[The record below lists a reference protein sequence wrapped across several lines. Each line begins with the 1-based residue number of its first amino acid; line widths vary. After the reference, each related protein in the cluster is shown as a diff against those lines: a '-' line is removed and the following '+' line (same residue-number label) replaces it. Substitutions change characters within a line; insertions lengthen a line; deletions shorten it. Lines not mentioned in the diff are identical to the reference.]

1 MLFRYKGINTKGRY
15 KRGFVEAKDNVEA
28 IKKLKT
34 EENLTIIIDLKTQSR
49 NSIIKVP
56 MEIMGKQIEVIENN
70 LAENKR
76 KKEEKKLKKIKRK
89 KEKTLKNESFLKKIS
104 NFSFFGFEKKKKVE
118 MDEEMYKD
126 LIKVFSKDGINKE
139 LGGVSSNLEIML
151 KDDSKKPKLRTEIIE
166 KKEKKEEKE
175 LNWELIEQKDDDPVI
190 KKNKK
195 LKVKEREIIIFT
207 RRLQIM
213 LSSGMSLI
221 NSLMVLAKTKN
232 KTMHYIIN
240 NIIEDLQSGSAFSE
254 ALSKFPNQFD
264 YTYIALVS
272 IGETSGTLDTVL
284 LDIIEAKEQKQKID
298 RKIKTASI
306 YPAIV
311 GIVLV
316 AILIL
321 GTVFFIPAF
330 EEMFTDQGVPL
341 PTITKV
347 VFKTANFFP
356 YLIGIIAGI
365 ILLTNLLR
373 RTNQEINKA
382 YIKHRDKLKLKFKP
396 IRGIATASYM
406 YNFSF
411 TVSLMIKNGIRLKD
425 ALTLSQKTINNIYIK
440 SEIADISSLMIQGLT
455 FSEAMG
461 QQEHFDEILTNIV
474 LTGEE
479 SGQMSSSLN
488 QIARFYQDELNKKIE
503 RMIELVQPMSILLIV
518 ALVTPVIFA
527 IYLPILD
534 ISSGALLDL

>member
-1 MLFRYKGINTKGRY
+1 MLFRYRGINTKGKHR
-15 KRGFVEAKDNVEA
+15 RGFVEAKDNTEA
-28 IKKLKT
+28 IKKLKS
-34 EENLTIIIDLKTQSR
+34 EEDLAMIIDLKIQPR
-49 NSIIKVP
+49 NPMLKVP
-56 MEIMGKQIEVIENN
+56 MEIIGKQVEAIENS
-70 LAENKR
+70 LAENRR
-76 KKEEKKLKKIKRK
+76 KKEEKKIEKAKKK
-89 KEKTLKNESFLKKIS
+89 KEKILKNESFLDKIS
-104 NFSFFGFEKKKKVE
+104 NLNIFSFGRKTKVK
-118 MDEEMYKD
+118 MDEEMYED

-139 LGGVSSNLEIML
+139 LGDMSSNLEVEL

-175 LNWELIEQKDDDPVI
+175 LNWELIEQEDDDPI
-190 KKNKK
+190 IRKNKK
-195 LKVKEREIIIFT
+195 LKIKEREIIIFT

-221 NSLMVLAKTKN
+221 KSLTVLAKTKN
-232 KTMHYIIN
+232 ETMSYIVN

-347 VFKTANFFP
+347 VFKIANFFP
-356 YLIGIIAGI
+356 YLIGIITGI

-461 QQEHFDEILTNIV
+461 QQEHFDGILTNIV

-488 QIARFYQDELNKKIE
+488 QIAKFYQDELNKKIE
-503 RMIELVQPMSILLIV
+503 RMIELVQPMSILLIAV
-518 ALVTPVIFA
+518 LVTPVIFA

>member
-1 MLFRYKGINTKGRY
+1 MLFRYRGINTKGKHR
-15 KRGFVEAKDNVEA
+15 RGFVEAKDNTEA
-28 IKKLKT
+28 IKKLKS
-34 EENLTIIIDLKTQSR
+34 EEDLAMIIDLKIQPR
-49 NSIIKVP
+49 NPMLKVP
-56 MEIMGKQIEVIENN
+56 MEIIGKQVEAIENS
-70 LAENKR
+70 LAENRR
-76 KKEEKKLKKIKRK
+76 KKEEKKIEKAKKK
-89 KEKTLKNESFLKKIS
+89 KEKILKNESFLDKIS
-104 NFSFFGFEKKKKVE
+104 NLNIFSFGRKTKVK
-118 MDEEMYKD
+118 MDEEMYED

-139 LGGVSSNLEIML
+139 LGDMSSNLEVEL

-175 LNWELIEQKDDDPVI
+175 LNWELIEQEDDDPI
-190 KKNKK
+190 IRKNKK
-195 LKVKEREIIIFT
+195 LKIKEREIIIFT

-221 NSLMVLAKTKN
+221 KSLTVLAKTKN
-232 KTMHYIIN
+232 ETMSYIVN

-347 VFKTANFFP
+347 VFKIANFFP
-356 YLIGIIAGI
+356 YLIGIITGI

-488 QIARFYQDELNKKIE
+488 QIAKFYQDELNKKIE
-503 RMIELVQPMSILLIV
+503 RMIELVQPMSILLIA

>member
-1 MLFRYKGINTKGRY
+1 MLFRYRGINTKGKHR
-15 KRGFVEAKDNVEA
+15 RGFVEAKDNTEA
-28 IKKLKT
+28 IKKLKS
-34 EENLTIIIDLKTQSR
+34 EEDLAMIIDLKIQPR
-49 NSIIKVP
+49 NPMLKVP
-56 MEIMGKQIEVIENN
+56 MEIIGKQVEAIENS
-70 LAENKR
+70 LAENRR
-76 KKEEKKLKKIKRK
+76 KKEEKKIEKAKKK
-89 KEKTLKNESFLKKIS
+89 KEKILKNESFLDKIS
-104 NFSFFGFEKKKKVE
+104 NLNIFSFGRKTKVK
-118 MDEEMYKD
+118 MDEEMYED

-139 LGGVSSNLEIML
+139 LGDMSSNLEVEL

-175 LNWELIEQKDDDPVI
+175 LNWELIEQEDDDPI
-190 KKNKK
+190 IRKNKK
-195 LKVKEREIIIFT
+195 LKIKEREIIIFT

-221 NSLMVLAKTKN
+221 KSLTVLAKTKN
-232 KTMHYIIN
+232 ETMSYIVN

-347 VFKTANFFP
+347 VFKIANFFP
-356 YLIGIIAGI
+356 YLIGIITGI

-488 QIARFYQDELNKKIE
+488 QIAKFYQDELNKKIE
-503 RMIELVQPMSILLIV
+503 RMIELVQPMSILLIAV
-518 ALVTPVIFA
+518 LVTPVIFA

>member
-1 MLFRYKGINTKGRY
+1 MLFRYRGMNTKGKY
-15 KRGFVEAKDNVEA
+15 KRGFVEAKDNTEA
-28 IKKLKT
+28 IKRLKS
-34 EENLTIIIDLKTQSR
+34 EEDLIIIIDLKIQPR
-49 NSIIKVP
+49 NPMLKVP
-56 MEIMGKQIEVIENN
+56 MEIIGKQVEAIENS
-70 LAENKR
+70 LAENRR
-76 KKEEKKLKKIKRK
+76 KKEEKKIEKAKKK
-89 KEKTLKNESFLKKIS
+89 KEKILKNESFLKKIS

-139 LGGVSSNLEIML
+139 LGGMSSNLEIML

-272 IGETSGTLDTVL
+272 IGETSGTLNAVL

-306 YPAIV
+306 YPTIV
-311 GIVLV
+311 GIVLI

-321 GTVFFIPAF
+321 GTVFFIPTF

-373 RTNQEINKA
+373 RTNKEINKA

-396 IRGIATASYM
+396 IKGIATASYM

-488 QIARFYQDELNKKIE
+488 QIAKFYQDELNKKIE
-503 RMIELVQPMSILLIV
+503 RMIELVQPMSILLIAV
-518 ALVTPVIFA
+518 LVVPVIFA

>member
-34 EENLTIIIDLKTQSR
+34 EENLIIIIDLKTQSKS
-49 NSIIKVP
+49 SIIKIP
-56 MEIMGKQIEVIENN
+56 MEIIGKQIEVIENN

-76 KKEEKKLKKIKRK
+76 KKEEKKLEKARK
-89 KEKTLKNESFLKKIS
+89 KKEMILKKEGFFSKIS
-104 NFSFFGFEKKKKVE
+104 SLSFSSFRRNKKVE
-118 MDEEMYKD
+118 IDEEMYKD
-126 LIKVFSKDGINKE
+126 LIKVFSKEGIAKE
-139 LGGVSSNLEIML
+139 LGDMSHDLEIKL
-151 KDDSKKPKLRTEIIE
+151 KDEEKKPKLRTGIIE
-166 KKEKKEEKE
+166 KKEKKEEKRI
-175 LNWELIEQKDDDPVI
+175 NWELIEKESDDPVV
-190 KKNKK
+190 KKNKR
-195 LKVKEREIIIFT
+195 LRVKEGEIILFT

-221 NSLMVLAKTKN
+221 NSLMTLKKTKN
-232 KTMHYIIN
+232 KTMNYIIS
-240 NIIEDLQSGSAFSE
+240 NIIDDLQSGSTFSE

-284 LDIIEAKEQKQKID
+284 LDIIEAKEQKQKIN

-306 YPAIV
+306 YPAII

-316 AILIL
+316 VILIL
-321 GTVFFIPAF
+321 GAVFFIPTF
-330 EEMFTDQGVPL
+330 EEMFADQGVPL
-341 PTITKV
+341 PTITKI
-347 VFKTANFFP
+347 VFKLASIFP
-356 YLIGIIAGI
+356 YIIGGIIGVIA
-365 ILLTNLLR
+365 LANLLR
-373 RTNQEINKA
+373 KTNNQIDKV
-382 YIKHRDKLKLKFKP
+382 YRKYKDKLKLNFKP
-396 IRGIATASYM
+396 IKGIVITSYM

-411 TVSLMIKNGIRLKD
+411 TVSLMIKNGIRLED
-425 ALTLSQKTINNIYIK
+425 ALTLSQKTIDNIYIK
-440 SEIADISSLMIQGLT
+440 SEIADISSLVIQGLT
-455 FSEAMG
+455 FSEAME

-479 SGQMSSSLN
+479 SGQMSFSLN
-488 QIARFYQDELNKKIE
+488 QIAKFYQDELNKKIE
-503 RMIELVQPMSILLIV
+503 RMVELVQPISILLMAVFII
-518 ALVTPVIFA
+518 PVVFA